1 MSPKT
6 HRIIRSIPY
15 LSLAAAG
22 VAQAAVLAQPVAL
35 DQEQN
40 AAWTFHHE
48 NVMGTS
54 MQVTVRAASRAD
66 ATAAE
71 AAVLRSIDKDSLV
84 LSGWNKQSELSRWMA
99 TRGEAVKVSPELL
112 EVLGLFDHWRE
123 RTGGALDAS
132 VESATRLW
140 QRAAAEN
147 RQPTDVEIAQTV
159 EAMQQP
165 HWQLDATQ
173 GTAMRVSDVPLAL
186 ASFTK
191 SYVEGRAADAALA
204 AGASGVMLNV
214 GGDIVVRGNL
224 TQVVEVADPFADSEN
239 DAALEQVVVRDR
251 AVATS
256 GSYRRGFTTAASALS
271 GRADFL
277 RPEFSHLIDP
287 RTAVPVGHVASST
300 VIARDAATAGALATA
315 FSVMGVEESRALA
328 AKVEGVEY
336 VLVTREGERIASDGW
351 QRYGMPRVET
361 AAYFAPQASKKL
373 ASANVWNQS
382 FELAIDL
389 ELPRSENM
397 RYRRPYVVVWVEN
410 EQHLPVRT
418 IALWYDK
425 MRYLPELREWYR
437 DNQALV
443 AAGAKDVTY
452 TVASATRSAG
462 KYTLKWDGKDNE
474 GKLVAPGKY
483 TICIEAARE
492 HGGQQTIR
500 EEMDFNGK
508 PVQKVYE
515 PGVELGA
522 VTLDYRKQ

>member
-1 MSPKT
+1 MSSKT
-6 HRIIRSIPY
+6 YRIVRSIPY

-35 DQEQN
+35 DQQQD

-54 MQVTVRAASRAD
+54 MQVTVRAASGA
-66 ATAAE
+66 AAAAAE

-84 LSGWNKQSELSRWMA
+84 LSGWNEQSELSRWMA
-99 TRGEAVKVSPELL
+99 TRGEAVQVSPELL
-112 EVLGLFDHWRE
+112 EVLGLFDRWRE

-140 QRAAAEN
+140 QRAAAEG
-147 RQPTDVEIAQTV
+147 RQPSEVEIAQTV

-165 HWQLDATQ
+165 HWELDAAR

-191 SYVEGRAADAALA
+191 SYVEGRAAEAALA

-214 GGDIVVRGNL
+214 GGDIVVRGDL
-224 TQVVEVADPFADSEN
+224 TQIVHVADPFADGEN

-256 GSYRRGFTTAASALS
+256 GSYRRGFTTAASVS
-271 GRADFL
+271 G

-336 VLVTREGERIASDGW
+336 LLVTREGERVASEGW
-351 QRYGMPRVET
+351 RRYEMARVET
-361 AAYFAPQASKKL
+361 AAYFAPQAGKKV
-373 ASANVWNQS
+373 ASASGWNRG

-410 EQHLPVRT
+410 EQHVPVRT

-425 MRYLPELREWYR
+425 MRYLPELRDWYR
-437 DNQALV
+437 GNEALV

-508 PVQKVYE
+508 PVQKAFE
-515 PGVELGA
+515 PGAELGA